1 MVLLE
6 QIRTVDRMRLKD
18 YIDMVSKEQMV
29 VINRVIA
36 ISLIRK

>member
-18 YIDMVSKEQMV
+18 YNGMVSKEQRV
-29 VINRVIA
+29 VINPAVTA
-36 ISLIRK
+36 L